1 MEMEIWYWTRERVEV
16 EAEVVA
22 EAEVHLAPA
31 QQDQL
36 AIILM
41 KKKMVKTQPIHP
53 HHMKKQKSNLLLSLF
68 LHQSTFNLLLF
79 LGKSSVS

>member
-16 EAEVVA
+16 EAKVVA

-36 AIILM
+36 ATILM
-41 KKKMVKTQPIHP
+41 KKKMVKTQPNHL
-53 HHMKKQKSNLLLSLF
+53 HHMKKAKSNFPNFHYKIHL
-68 LHQSTFNLLLF
+68 
-79 LGKSSVS
+79 